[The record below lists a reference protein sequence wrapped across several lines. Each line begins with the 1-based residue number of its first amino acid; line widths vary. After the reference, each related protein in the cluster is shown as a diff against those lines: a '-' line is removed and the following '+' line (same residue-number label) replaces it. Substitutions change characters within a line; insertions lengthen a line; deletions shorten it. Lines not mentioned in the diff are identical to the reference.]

1 MRKEL
6 IQMANPSL
14 SRQFTLTNFTWK
26 LRANGHLNG
35 EKIGAVNY
43 LKLSRIPTDIR
54 IYWNSTNNRDT
65 AFSVDELVRGFKIN
79 ERDEAGNAKTL
90 DNVWLWS
97 EGEIPTEPLSDI
109 IEIEY
114 NGAGD
119 LIEPLLGNKSGAIDK
134 IEKVQV
140 VSAIDKVLQPIKV
153 VQQNNT
159 QGYEIDDFYRINA
172 NSLQPAIEYK
182 SIKFNLKGDI
192 YPGRYFP
199 ANFGFYTP
207 NKVLNGR
214 QVKENLNVSIN
225 NDLSGYEVTCLD
237 LLNDGEIVARLDFV
251 KNLLDS
257 KGALRQDFAFGL
269 STKQKIYTYMN
280 RSNYANVVQYVE
292 GNYKYGWYDS
302 NRGTKFFSVPY
313 GSEHN
318 LFAYFRSG
326 FNNGFFKCLEI
337 VDYSGASSDIEVVC
351 KGESNFFP
359 KDKQVF
365 GKIAWETSKDDVYG
379 MFIFKTQQKTS
390 YIAPANTANIYVS
403 IIANTNTKNADFK
416 LRLLELSKTNTSD
429 CALYLGGLQGI
440 KIPIKTG
447 FELDFNKNKTGMD
460 YAVIEIPAG
469 DIYQIELELLN
480 VYEDSS
486 DA

>member
-1 MRKEL
+1 
-6 IQMANPSL
+6 MANPSL

-26 LRANGHLNG
+26 LRANGHLKG

-79 ERDEAGNAKTL
+79 ERDDAGNAKTL

-97 EGEIPTEPLSDI
+97 EGEIPIEPLSDI

-140 VSAIDKVLQPIKV
+140 VSAIDKILQPIKV
-153 VQQNNT
+153 VQQNNM
-159 QGYEIDDFYRINA
+159 QGHQIDDFYRINA
-172 NSLQPAIEYK
+172 NSMIPVIEYK
-182 SIKFNLKGDI
+182 SIKFNFKGN
-192 YPGRYFP
+192 RYLP
-199 ANFGFYTP
+199 ENFGFYTP
-207 NKVLNGR
+207 NRWLNGR
-214 QVKENLNVSIN
+214 QLKENINVVIGSSGILSEYEISID
-225 NDLSGYEVTCLD
+225 DLAKG
-237 LLNDGEIVARLDFV
+237 GEINAELDFV

-257 KGALRQDFAFGL
+257 AGNIRSDFSFGL
-269 STKQKIYTYMN
+269 RTETLKISSYLDRT
-280 RSNYANVVQYVE
+280 VVAQGVQHRE
-292 GNYKYGWYDS
+292 EKYKYGYYDS
-302 NRGTKFFSVPY
+302 SRGTTFVALPKEDKLYSMFRK
-313 GSEHN
+313 GSYD
-318 LFAYFRSG
+318 YFL
-326 FNNGFFKCLEI
+326 KCLEI
-337 VDYSGASSDIEVVC
+337 VDYQEGTTNKVVC
-351 KGESNFFP
+351 VGNENFFP
-359 KDKQVF
+359 KDGQVF
-365 GKIAWETSKDDVYG
+365 GKIAWETTKDGAYD

-390 YIAPANTANIYVS
+390 YIAPANTAKIYVS
-403 IIANTNTKNADFK
+403 IIANMNTKNADFK
-416 LRLLELSKTNTSD
+416 LRLLELSKTSTSD
-429 CALYLGGLQGI
+429 CALYLGGLQGT

-447 FELDFNKNKTGMD
+447 FELCFNKNKTGMD

>member
-1 MRKEL
+1 MKKEL
-6 IQMANPSL
+6 TLMANPSL

-26 LRANGHLNG
+26 LRANGHLKG

-43 LKLSRIPTDIR
+43 LKLSRIPADIR
-54 IYWNSTNNRDT
+54 IYWNSTNNRET

-97 EGEIPTEPLSDI
+97 EGEIPLEPLSDI

-140 VSAIDKVLQPIKV
+140 VSAIDKILQPIKV
-153 VQQNNT
+153 VQQSNA
-159 QGYEIDDFYRINA
+159 QGYKIDDFYRINA
-172 NSLQPAIEYK
+172 NSMQPAIEHK
-182 SIKFNLKGDI
+182 SIKFNLRSNG
-192 YPGRYFP
+192 GRYLP
-199 ANFGFYTP
+199 VNFGFYTP
-207 NKVLNGR
+207 AISERNRDIVYNANTTV
-214 QVKENLNVSIN
+214 VKDNHFAFPAFPMYVEKIAN
-225 NDLSGYEVTCLD
+225 
-237 LLNDGEIVARLDFV
+237 GEINAKLEFV
-251 KNLLDS
+251 KDLLDS
-257 KGALRQDFAFGL
+257 GGNLRKDFSFGL
-269 STKQKIYTYMN
+269 STGLLKMSITGI
-280 RSNYANVVQYVE
+280 RSSNFVQQSE
-292 GNYKYGWYDS
+292 GNFRYGGWDS
-302 NRGTKFFSVPY
+302 NIGGAIVSIPSEAKLYTMFSRG
-313 GSEHN
+313 HN
-318 LFAYFRSG
+318 DAFL
-326 FNNGFFKCLEI
+326 KCLEI
-337 VDYSGASSDIEVVC
+337 VDWTDNITDSVVC
-351 KGESNFFP
+351 KGEQNFFP
-359 KDKQVF
+359 KDGQVF
-365 GKIAWETSKDDVYG
+365 GKIAWETTKDGAYD
-379 MFIFKTQQKTS
+379 MFIFKTQSKTS

-403 IIANTNTKNADFK
+403 IIANMNAKNADFK
-416 LRLLELSKTNTSD
+416 LRLLELSKTSTSD
-429 CALYLGGLQGI
+429 CALYLGGLQGV

-447 FELDFNKNKTGMD
+447 FELCFNKNKTGMD